1 VCGRVTIPAFEKA
14 RHDVAEFHHA
24 HKGRGI
30 MSGVAAQNRFA
41 PPRAEV
47 DDHHDVQAKMVDAS
61 RGARFLAILID
72 GLLPAAIGIGIAAA
86 VAIPAYQNYK
96 QAHVPGIEPPPLG
109 SGNHMTMT
117 WAYLAGLAL
126 LAFFVYSAVLV
137 HRFGQTVGKRMMGI
151 RVVRTDGSRVGFGR
165 FIFLRWLPL
174 FVVGFIPVIGFVS
187 SLLDP
192 LLIYRDTRQCL
203 HDNIAD
209 TKVVTAA
216 SSVDATLSGDAKN
229 AVANL
234 RTISF

>member
-1 VCGRVTIPAFEKA
+1 
-14 RHDVAEFHHA
+14 
-24 HKGRGI
+24 

-47 DDHHDVQAKMVDAS
+47 DDHYDAQAEMVDAS

-72 GLLPAAIGIGIAAA
+72 GLLPTAIIIGILAA
-86 VAIPAYQNYK
+86 VAIPAYQSYK
-96 QAHVPGIEPPPLG
+96 QARVPGIEPPPLG
-109 SGNHMTMT
+109 SANHMTMT
-117 WAYLAGLAL
+117 WAWLAGFAL
-126 LAFFVYSAVLV
+126 LAFFIYSAVLV
-137 HRFGQTVGKRMMGI
+137 YRYGQTVGKRMMGI

-174 FVVGFIPVIGFVS
+174 FVVGFVPVIGFVS
-187 SLLDP
+187 GLLDP
-192 LLIYRDTRQCL
+192 LLIFRDTRQCL

-216 SSVDATLSGDAKN
+216 SSVDATLAGDAKY
-229 AVANL
+229 AAANL